1 MEITAYLRII
11 ARYWWVILLTTVVST
26 GVAFAITET
35 KAKSYTVNVRVLAQP
50 ASVVSNT
57 NELINMSGQIGTRE
71 VMGTLA
77 EAFTS
82 ADVQSNAL
90 AAAGMNATQATDYPI
105 QANVLPASSV
115 IEVTGTGHDPVLLAN
130 YVNATV
136 SAGVKY
142 GSSIYRVI
150 DLVPM
155 ERATVPAAPTSPVP
169 SRDIPLGAGL
179 GLALGL
185 LLAFAT
191 DYMRTPRRYEGEIQ
205 IRALPSNPIA
215 LNRDDRIVVNGTAP
229 QDYLVGRQQRT
240 GSSLPPGRPDDKYP
254 G

>member
-1 MEITAYLRII
+1 MEITTYLRII
-11 ARYWWVILLTTVVST
+11 ARYWWVILLTTLVST
-26 GVAFAITET
+26 GVALAITET
-35 KAKSYTVNVRVLAQP
+35 KAKSYTVHVRVVAQP

-90 AAAGMNATQATDYPI
+90 AKAGMHATQAPDYPI
-105 QANVLPASSV
+105 QANGLPDSSV
-115 IEVTGTGHDPVLLAN
+115 IEVTGTGHDPVLLTN

-136 SAGVKY
+136 DAGVKY
-142 GSSIYRVI
+142 GSGIYRVI

-155 ERATVPAAPTSPVP
+155 ERASVPAAPTSPVP
-169 SRDIPLGAGL
+169 SRDVPLGAGL

-191 DYMRTPRRYEGEIQ
+191 DYMRTPRATGWRDTNTRPALQRGHAQSRRPHSGEW
-205 IRALPSNPIA
+205 ASAPGLPGKQTTAHRQLASA
-215 LNRDDRIVVNGTAP
+215 GTT
-229 QDYLVGRQQRT
+229 RR
-240 GSSLPPGRPDDKYP
+240 
-254 G
+254 